1 MRRLQVSFAYL
12 LEIMPQGPHV
22 ACSVRIDV
30 DQLLRDRE
38 AERHEESKVEQA
50 KRPRKRKS
58 ETTLDSA
65 PKAKRLKTKV
75 NKAEVVITT
84 LPPPPRT
91 PSKVQQASASQVL
104 PPSLTKVQPKVTLKL
119 GPKPKES
126 DVFPC
131 SLCVSTIRD
140 GLLRVHDPPMWR
152 LEADSGEGASANRV
166 WRAHEECARVI
177 PETWVDEVEVGEP
190 LPDGTRAK
198 EKVVMGV
205 DAIVKG
211 RWNLVCACAALRV
224 AYFLTCSLSQ
234 KCSACTKT
242 RHKAHGAPI
251 QCTKGK
257 CPKAF
262 HVSCARDAAD
272 HNIVYNIV
280 REVEKEVLLFESQGP
295 SAPQAVAPDP
305 LDAMPHANSSD
316 EMDMGAAQ
324 PPAAQGVQPIAEPQV
339 LKLIKKFEVEVL
351 CPQHNPVR
359 FFRRI
364 FQLINKNCVGRYRSK
379 ESCQNGQN
387 PQ

>member
-1 MRRLQVSFAYL
+1 LLKHVNVSTSGEFNMFVETMSHHADL
-12 LEIMPQGPHV
+12 TF
-22 ACSVRIDV
+22 SVRIDV

-38 AERHEESKVEQA
+38 AERWEENKVEQA
-50 KRPRKRKS
+50 KRPKKRKS
-58 ETTLDSA
+58 DTTPDGV
-65 PKAKRLKTKV
+65 PKAKRIKVKV
-75 NKAEVVITT
+75 NKAEVIITS

-91 PSKVQQASASQVL
+91 PSKIQQTPKSQTL
-104 PPSLTKVQPKVTLKL
+104 PLSPTKVQPKVTLKL

-131 SLCVSTIRD
+131 SLCVSTTRD

-177 PETWVDEVEVGEP
+177 PETWVDEIEVGEP
-190 LPDGTRAK
+190 LTDGTRTK

-211 RWNLVCACAALRV
+211 RWNLVCAYTRSNIIS
-224 AYFLTCSLSQ
+224 FLTRLLSQ

-262 HVSCARDAAD
+262 HVSCARDGAD

-280 REVEKEVLLFESQGP
+280 REVEKEVLLIETQG
-295 SAPQAVAPDP
+295 SSMPQAVTPGP
-305 LDAMPHANSSD
+305 SDAMLDVNSSD
-316 EMDMGAAQ
+316 AMDVGATQPSSSPDAQ
-324 PPAAQGVQPIAEPQV
+324 PITEPQV

-351 CPQHNPVR
+351 CSQHNPVR
-359 FFRRI
+359 CF
-364 FQLINKNCVGRYRSK
+364 LVELSPC
-379 ESCQNGQN
+379 
-387 PQ
+387 